1 MNVSQIAQHVIR
13 WWEVRATDLGEIDAG
28 DLVDHYLSSE
38 CLTVYGDV
46 SEIVEEVVRLN
57 FGNRTFGDDCDDYDD
72 CDAWQPPSHR
82 RLRFSAVPLPRS

>member
-13 WWEVRATDLGEIDAG
+13 WWEVRATDMGEIDAG

-57 FGNRTFGDDCDDYDD
+57 FGNRVFGDDGDGCDSGGG
-72 CDAWQPPSHR
+72 WG
-82 RLRFSAVPLPRS
+82 FSAVPLPRS

>member
-1 MNVSQIAQHVIR
+1 MNVSQIAQCVIR
-13 WWEVRATDLGEIDAG
+13 WWQVRATDMGEIDAS

-57 FGNRTFGDDCDDYDD
+57 FGNSEFT
-72 CDAWQPPSHR
+72 P
-82 RLRFSAVPLPRS
+82 

>member
-1 MNVSQIAQHVIR
+1 MNAYQIAQYVIR
-13 WWEVRATDLGEIDAG
+13 WWEERATDMGEIDAG

-57 FGNRTFGDDCDDYDD
+57 FGEK
-72 CDAWQPPSHR
+72 
-82 RLRFSAVPLPRS
+82 RFRP